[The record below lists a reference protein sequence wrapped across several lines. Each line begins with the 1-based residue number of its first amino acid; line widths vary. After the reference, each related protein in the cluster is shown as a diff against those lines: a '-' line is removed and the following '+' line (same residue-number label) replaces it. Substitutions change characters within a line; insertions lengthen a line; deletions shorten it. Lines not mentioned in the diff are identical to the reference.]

1 MLWQFDLVVVETARD
16 QRLAQL
22 QSFMLLKFSTD
33 KLGLMFM
40 PPDQY
45 WYQQA
50 KISWTTFYMNETEA
64 NDIAESVI
72 QMYVEQEFLVL

>member
-1 MLWQFDLVVVETARD
+1 MTRD

-33 KLGLMFM
+33 QLGLMFM
-40 PPDQY
+40 PPDQDR
-45 WYQQA
+45 YQQA
-50 KISWTTFYMNETEA
+50 KISWTTFYMSETEA

-72 QMYVEQEFLVL
+72 QMYVEQEYLVL